1 MKNPDAQAETVCLRG
16 DNCCISLADVSKLLD
31 IISKISHV
39 IKTSPAFKDLA
50 VPLANDIEMTR
61 NAVIKI
67 RNSLEVFIKIA
78 VRISEKDVDES
89 FVYTMSNT
97 LNRLVEVRNRLSR
110 IIDFVEGSSD
120 NIRSIASDAI
130 LWIDS
135 ILLRFSL
142 IALAF
147 AANVKRWSREAA
159 GAFSSAIAS
168 ALFATLLSLNSSENI
183 VELLKECTQY

>member
-16 DNCCISLADVSKLLD
+16 DNCCISLADISKLLD

-39 IKTSPAFKDLA
+39 IKTSPAFRDLA
-50 VPLANDIEMTR
+50 VPLASDIEMTR
-61 NAVIKI
+61 NAVLKI

-78 VRISEKDVDES
+78 VRISKKDVDES

-110 IIDFVEGSSD
+110 IIDVEGSSD

>member
-31 IISKISHV
+31 IVSKISHV
-39 IKTSPAFKDLA
+39 IKTSPAFRDLA
-50 VPLANDIEMTR
+50 VPLASDIEMTR
-61 NAVIKI
+61 NAVLKI

-78 VRISEKDVDES
+78 VRISKKDVDES

-110 IIDFVEGSSD
+110 IIDVEGSSD

>member
-39 IKTSPAFKDLA
+39 IKTSPAFRDLA
-50 VPLANDIEMTR
+50 VPLASDIEMTR
-61 NAVIKI
+61 NAVLKI

-78 VRISEKDVDES
+78 VRISKKDVDES

-110 IIDFVEGSSD
+110 IIDVEGSSD

-168 ALFATLLSLNSSENI
+168 ALFATLLNLNSSENI

>member
-39 IKTSPAFKDLA
+39 IKTSPAFRDLA
-50 VPLANDIEMTR
+50 VPLASDIEMTR
-61 NAVIKI
+61 NAVLKI

-78 VRISEKDVDES
+78 VRISKKDVDES

-110 IIDFVEGSSD
+110 IIDVEGSSD

>member
-39 IKTSPAFKDLA
+39 IKTSPAFRDLA
-50 VPLANDIEMTR
+50 VPLASDIEMTR
-61 NAVIKI
+61 KAVLKI

-78 VRISEKDVDES
+78 VRISKKDVDES

-110 IIDFVEGSSD
+110 IIDVEGSSD

-168 ALFATLLSLNSSENI
+168 ALFAALLSLNSSENI

>member
-39 IKTSPAFKDLA
+39 IKTSPAFRDLA
-50 VPLANDIEMTR
+50 VPLASDIEMTR
-61 NAVIKI
+61 NAVLKI

-78 VRISEKDVDES
+78 VRTSKKDVDES

-110 IIDFVEGSSD
+110 IIDVEGSSD

>member
-39 IKTSPAFKDLA
+39 IKTSPAFRDLA
-50 VPLANDIEMTR
+50 VPLASDIEMTR
-61 NAVIKI
+61 NAVLKI

-78 VRISEKDVDES
+78 VRISKKDVDES

-110 IIDFVEGSSD
+110 IIDVEGSSD
-120 NIRSIASDAI
+120 NIRSMASDAI

-147 AANVKRWSREAA
+147 AANVKRWSREVA
-159 GAFSSAIAS
+159 GTFSSAIAS